1 MKRRQREK
9 LQAEMAQSTSA
20 SSEIPSLEM
29 PIADWQHWRHGQGP
43 PPWVRADWRERRR
56 FFFSRVVGV
65 FVVLLLMIGGMGA
78 LAFHLVSFLH
88 GNSQTSRFPWF
99 GGRGLVLFLP
109 FLVLWMGMR
118 LFRSFA
124 VPLADIMD
132 AADAVAEGDLNVRV
146 TERGTREFRQLAF
159 SFNRMTEELART
171 DEQRRNLT
179 ADVAHE
185 LRTPLH
191 IIQGNLEGILD
202 GVYQPTPEHIEATL
216 EETRLLARLVDD
228 LRTLSLAESGQLPL
242 RRESVDVNDLLADV
256 ATSFSGQ
263 AEAAEI
269 KLQVANGE
277 APAASPFPLVVNGDP
292 GRLDQ
297 VLSNLVNNAIRHT
310 PRHGTITLNATAV
323 DHRVRIIVADTGDG
337 IAPEDL
343 PFIFDRFWRADR
355 ARTHSSG
362 VGSGLGLAITRQ
374 LVKAHNGEISV
385 ASEMGKGTT
394 FTIELPTGV
403 VVGA

>member
-1 MKRRQREK
+1 M
-9 LQAEMAQSTSA
+9 
-20 SSEIPSLEM
+20 PPLEM
-29 PIADWQHWRHGQGP
+29 PIEDWQHWRHGQGP
-43 PPWVRADWRERRR
+43 PPWVRADWHERRR
-56 FFFSRVVGV
+56 FFFLRVVGV
-65 FVVLLLMIGGMGA
+65 FMTLLLIVGGMSA
-78 LAFHLVSFLH
+78 LAFHLISFLH
-88 GNSQTSRFPWF
+88 GDSPTGRFVWF
-99 GGRGLVLFLP
+99 GGRGLFLFLP
-109 FLVLWMGMR
+109 FLLLWIGAR

-124 VPLADIMD
+124 VPLADIMQ
-132 AADAVAEGDLNVRV
+132 AADAVAGGDLNVRV
-146 TERGTREFRQLAF
+146 SARGTPDFRRLAH

-202 GVYQPTPEHIEATL
+202 GVYQPTTEHIEATL

-242 RRESVDVNDLLADV
+242 RRELVDVNDLLADV

-269 KLQVANGE
+269 KLQVMNGE
-277 APAASPFPLVVNGDP
+277 WTTPSPSSLLVNGDP

-310 PRHGTITLNATAV
+310 PQYGTITLKATAI
-323 DHRVRIIVADTGDG
+323 DNRVRIVVSDTGDG

-343 PFIFDRFWRADR
+343 PFIFDRFWRGDR

-385 ASEMGKGTT
+385 ASEVGKGTA
-394 FTIELPTGV
+394 FTIELPTAS